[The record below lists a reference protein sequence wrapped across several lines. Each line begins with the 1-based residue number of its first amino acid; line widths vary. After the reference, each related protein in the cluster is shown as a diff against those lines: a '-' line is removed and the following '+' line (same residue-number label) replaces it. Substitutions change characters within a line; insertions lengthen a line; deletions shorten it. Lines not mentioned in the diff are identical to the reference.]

1 MDKYPLIG
9 VSICAVVLLV
19 LGSLTN
25 VVGYQTV
32 QSSNQKVIHDE
43 VDQKELL
50 LQTILDIANDGEIQ
64 KLLLNS
70 EMRRGEFFE
79 SGMSFSVSTPHI
91 LTKKELNTAYHIGLI
106 LSKTLGISKIHSMF
120 ERYQVSNQGVQK
132 ELTAVI
138 EKDAKLNAEMTQ
150 LSDLKCNCENDNT
163 TRWSYPVLCTI
174 LFPLFYL
181 SLLIGIVFQKEFYFI
196 VIIHEL
202 VLLLNCSWY
211 PF

>member
-9 VSICAVVLLV
+9 VSIFAVVLLV

-32 QSSNQKVIHDE
+32 QSSNQEVIKDD

-79 SGMSFSVSTPHI
+79 SGMSFSVSTFHI

-120 ERYQVSNQGVQK
+120 ERYRVSNQGVQK

-181 SLLIGIVFQKEFYFI
+181 SLLIGVVFQKEFYFI